1 MVIVRS
7 ISIDLRSRKVTKKR
21 EKKKEMFSDITK
33 RVIDHFDALVPVYPA
48 HIIEYCQG
56 LMMKEGI
63 SYEADLQRF
72 ATSRGLEL
80 SSAECKEIFTVIDT
94 DGDGRI
100 ELNELVA
107 WVGNDAWR
115 CYDKNPK
122 GSLLKSQVRSESMKA
137 LFASPFPLAE
147 ETQASRSHVHEV
159 TLRSEG
165 APVPGTGGTRIK
177 VDVVPF
183 TIAALKEEAKAEER
197 SLEQLNDGGENG
209 GDDDS
214 DTEEKQ
220 VGADDPMNL
229 FTAQL
234 PLRAKPSDKEL
245 GDFKK
250 ALKELYAMASQGT
263 KLARKMG
270 KLYVGMKVTNSGS
283 TPSLTLY
290 GRNSKCDPLLMKFSH
305 FWAQQLNKMEED
317 ELDTLMKT
325 PEKFFRSVSFNVE
338 FEKSLSEV
346 LKDDTSAILSLIDK
360 YYYSASVSLPAEFPM
375 GGISYLTQRILSHD
389 FDAGYQSDQK
399 KLLDHLTIASL
410 YGMFKSNRLEV
421 FGRDPTLCFFEIIA
435 ALADSVRERSGKEM
449 CQEMGA
455 EAQLGPLL
463 NELLHTDLL
472 EEGLRQRLQK
482 FFPCETTAKFGK
494 PLLYKPLIQML
505 DKETDDPIGAK
516 DALRSLSQFASKFLG
531 FPEKIELSTCFFK
544 YTVRTAGLD
553 VFQLLPRDDQHMSE
567 LWTAYVDAK
576 KKPGPGGSDDD
587 SDKDSEASDE
597 KESEEKPSPQDLIRV
612 ELNDKLFERNFDA
625 KRYPFVRSQFKS
637 NQFNAYYRVAVLGQL
652 SAKALAHQ
660 VFRVISEKPIDR
672 ASASELLEENEPG
685 KWDFAWCRARPYY
698 VMDVSAC
705 DYTDAENVFQLQAAL
720 SSTDVLVV
728 VTDSSQ
734 ENTETAAIDALQ
746 LTLSSTGEKEEGETE
761 TRNLLPKVNP
771 QLQILVVEASS
782 GPQELRVPVP
792 KVWPFPTI
800 PTKLKVDVTDL
811 ASCRAIM
818 GQIAAL
824 PSRRDPKRSGMW
836 DSGSHDI

>member
-1 MVIVRS
+1 MVIV
-7 ISIDLRSRKVTKKR
+7 
-21 EKKKEMFSDITK
+21 EKGNEEKGNKEMFSDITK
-33 RVIDHFDALVPVYPA
+33 RVIDHFDALVPAYPA

-56 LMMKEGI
+56 LVMKEGI

-72 ATSRGLEL
+72 ATSRGVEL
-80 SSAECKEIFTVIDT
+80 SSAECKELFNVIDT

-107 WVGNDAWR
+107 WVGNDDWH

-137 LFASPFPLAE
+137 LFASPFPFAE
-147 ETQASRSHVHEV
+147 ENQASRSHVHEV

-183 TIAALKEEAKAEER
+183 TVAALKEEAKAEER
-197 SLEQLNDGGENG
+197 SLEQLSDGGENG

-250 ALKELYAMASQGT
+250 ALKEFYAMASQE
-263 KLARKMG
+263 KLTRKMG

-290 GRNSKCDPLLMKFSH
+290 GRNSKCDPFLGKFFH
-305 FWAQQLNKMEED
+305 VWARELNKMGED
-317 ELDTLMKT
+317 ELDTLFKT
-325 PEKFFRSVSFNVE
+325 PEKFFRSVSFSVE

-360 YYYSASVSLPAEFPM
+360 YYYSASVSLPAEFPV

-389 FDAGYQSDQK
+389 FDAGYESDKK
-399 KLLDHLTIASL
+399 KLLEHLTIASL
-410 YGMFKSNRLEV
+410 YGMFKNNRLEV

-449 CQEMGA
+449 CQDMDPGK
-455 EAQLGPLL
+455 GSLL
-463 NELLHTDLL
+463 NELLHSDLL

-505 DKETDDPIGAK
+505 DKETDDPFGAK

-531 FPEKIELSTCFFK
+531 FPEKIELSTSFYK
-544 YTVRTAGLD
+544 LTVRTAGLD

-587 SDKDSEASDE
+587 SDKGSEASDE
-597 KESEEKPSPQDLIRV
+597 KESEEKPSPQDLIRS
-612 ELNDKLFERNFDA
+612 ELNMNLFERGFDP
-625 KRYPFVRSQFKS
+625 KRYPFVRNLRYISL

-652 SAKALAHQ
+652 SAKALANQ
-660 VFRVISEKPIDR
+660 VFRVIAEKPIDR
-672 ASASELLEENEPG
+672 ASASERLEENEPG
-685 KWDFAWCRARPYY
+685 KVDFAWCRARPYC

-705 DYTDAENVFQLQAAL
+705 DYTAETVSQLRAAL

-746 LTLSSTGEKEEGETE
+746 LTLSSTDEKEEGEAE
-761 TRNLLPKVNP
+761 TPKVNP

-782 GPQELRVPVP
+782 GPQELRIPVP

-836 DSGSHDI
+836 DSASHDI